1 MSHRFGIPHRRGDRN
16 RRYRT
21 FIHQRNRSQSNKF
34 YTPDVEGTKAE
45 ADAKRAK
52 RAKIVFIIL
61 DILLGLSVL
70 TSCADGRGGGCRE
83 LMVKKQTSARA
94 EGGKTIF
101 QFNLV
106 QLGI

>member
-1 MSHRFGIPHRRGDRN
+1 
-16 RRYRT
+16 
-21 FIHQRNRSQSNKF
+21 
-34 YTPDVEGTKAE
+34 VEGTKAE

-61 DILLGLSVL
+61 DILIGLSVL
-70 TSCADGRGGGCRE
+70 TSCAEGRGGGCRE
-83 LMVKKQTSARA
+83 LMVKKQTSART

-106 QLGI
+106 QLGIWIIEALEWVWGTDSIVEMMK